1 MLPSIEAIV
10 EKDGRI
16 RPLERVN
23 VREGTH
29 AIVTF
34 LSDPNESVRNDTA
47 LLSEAALSD
56 WNRPE
61 EDEAWAYLQKGR

>member
-16 RPLERVN
+16 RPLEHIE

-34 LSDPNESVRNDTA
+34 LTEPEESIANDTA
-47 LLSEAALSD
+47 LLSESALSD

-61 EDEAWAYLQKGR
+61 EDEAWAYLQRGR

>member
-1 MLPSIEAIV
+1 MLQSIEAIIDK
-10 EKDGRI
+10 EGRI
-16 RPLERVN
+16 QPLEKIHVP
-23 VREGTH
+23 EGTH

-34 LSDPNESVRNDTA
+34 LQVGDEPIVNDTA

-61 EDEAWAYLQKGR
+61 EDQAWQYLQKGR

>member
-16 RPLERVN
+16 RLLERIQ

-34 LSDPNESVRNDTA
+34 LPEQDEVVVNDTA
-47 LLSEAALSD
+47 ILSESALSD

-61 EDEAWAYLQKGR
+61 EDEAWAYLQKGQ